1 MSSIVNDNQ
10 KNSNVS
16 SSFSSDLYIR
26 NENGNFIIP
35 EIPNGGIVLIDKPKG
50 ITSFGVVARVRRK
63 LSSYFQIKKIKVG
76 HTGTLD
82 PFATGLMVILY
93 GKQTKRAMEL
103 TKLDKIYQ
111 AEFILGS
118 TSTTGDIEG
127 EITEKNNY
135 SVPKIED
142 IDLAKNKLTG
152 KISQTP
158 PSFSAIKINGK
169 RAEIPSREVEVYDF
183 TILDYNFP
191 SLKVQI
197 HCSSGTY
204 IRTISEDLGNL
215 LGCEAYC
222 KTLRRI
228 NIADFN
234 ISSAFKIDSLEF

>member
-1 MSSIVNDNQ
+1 
-10 KNSNVS
+10 
-16 SSFSSDLYIR
+16 
-26 NENGNFIIP
+26 
-35 EIPNGGIVLIDKPKG
+35 
-50 ITSFGVVARVRRK
+50 
-63 LSSYFQIKKIKVG
+63 
-76 HTGTLD
+76 
-82 PFATGLMVILY
+82 
-93 GKQTKRAMEL
+93 MEL
-103 TKLDKIYQ
+103 TKLDKINQ

-142 IDLAKNKLTG
+142 IDLVKNKLTG

-169 RAEIPSREVEVYDF
+169 RAYQLAREGKTVELPSREVEVYDF
-183 TILDYNFP
+183 TVLDYNFP

-204 IRTISEDLGNL
+204 IRTIGEDLGNL
-215 LGCEAYC
+215 LGCGAYC
-222 KTLRRI
+222 KTLRRL

>member
-1 MSSIVNDNQ
+1 
-10 KNSNVS
+10 
-16 SSFSSDLYIR
+16 
-26 NENGNFIIP
+26 
-35 EIPNGGIVLIDKPKG
+35 
-50 ITSFGVVARVRRK
+50 
-63 LSSYFQIKKIKVG
+63 
-76 HTGTLD
+76 
-82 PFATGLMVILY
+82 MVILY

-169 RAEIPSREVEVYDF
+169 RVEVYDF

-215 LGCEAYC
+215 LGCGAYC